1 MPLSPQ
7 ELKSKMGS
15 GLLSFPVTHFDD
27 DLEFAEAPYREHVSW
42 LSSYDAATLF
52 AAGGTGE
59 YFSLGQDEFPRIVR
73 AAVEAADGR
82 CPVVAGCG
90 VNTRRA
96 IADAKAAEAAG
107 ADGLLLLPTYLMG
120 GTQEGQYA
128 HAKAVCD
135 AVSIGVVVYNR
146 ATSVLTA
153 ETVARLAEACPNLIG
168 FKDGVGEIDLVTRI
182 RATLGDRLVYVGGM
196 PTHELF
202 ASAYDAA
209 GFSTYSSAVFNFVPE
224 LALTF
229 FAALRAGDTATMD
242 RILHRFFYPFADIRD
257 RVAGYPVSLI
267 KGGLTAVGRAAG
279 PVRPPLVGATE
290 KDIADLAAVIR
301 AASEFSTAA

>member
-7 ELKSKMGS
+7 ELKARMAT

-27 DLEFAEAPYREHVSW
+27 ALKFAPKPYQDHVSW
-42 LSSYDAATLF
+42 LASYDAATLF

-59 YFSLGQDEFPRIVR
+59 YFSIGQDEFPTIIR

-90 VNTRRA
+90 VNTARA
-96 IADAKAAEAAG
+96 IADARAAEAAG
-107 ADGLLLLPTYLMG
+107 ADGLLLLPTYLMA
-120 GTQEGQYA
+120 GTQAGQMA
-128 HAKAVCD
+128 HVKAVCQS
-135 AVSIGVVVYNR
+135 VSIGVVVYNR

-153 ETVARLAEACPNLIG
+153 DSVARLAEECPNLIG

-182 RATLGDRLVYVGGM
+182 RTMLGDRLVYVGGM

-202 ASAYDAA
+202 AAAYDAA

-224 LALTF
+224 LALKF
-229 FAALRAGDTATMD
+229 YAAMRSGDRAVMD
-242 RILHRFFYPFADIRD
+242 NILKSFFYPFANIRD
-257 RVAGYPVSLI
+257 RVPGYPVSLI
-267 KGGLTAVGRAAG
+267 KGGLRAIGRDPGA
-279 PVRPPLVGATE
+279 VRPPLSAATD
-290 KDIADLAAVIR
+290 KDVEELAAVIESSGLAV
-301 AASEFSTAA
+301 AA

>member
-1 MPLSPQ
+1 MALSSQ
-7 ELKSKMGS
+7 DLKARMGT
-15 GLLSFPVTHFDD
+15 GLLSFPVTHFDA
-27 DLEFAEAPYREHVSW
+27 DLEFAEGPYREHVSW

-59 YFSLGQDEFPRIVR
+59 YFSIGEDEYPRVIR

-107 ADGLLLLPTYLMG
+107 ADGLLLLPTYLMS

-128 HAKAVCD
+128 HVKAVCD

-146 ATSVLTA
+146 ATSVLKA

-168 FKDGVGEIDLVTRI
+168 FKDGVGEIDLVIRI

-202 ASAYDAA
+202 AAAYDAA

-224 LALTF
+224 LALAF
-229 FAALRAGDTATMD
+229 YQALRAGDHGEMD
-242 RILHRFFYPFADIRD
+242 RLLHAFYYPFADIRD
-257 RVAGYPVSLI
+257 RVAGYPVALI
-267 KGGLTAVGRAAG
+267 KGGLKAVGRDPG
-279 PVRPPLVGATE
+279 SVRPPLVDPSE
-290 KDIADLAAVIR
+290 KDVADLAEVIR
-301 AASEFSTAA
+301 FTASASGAA

>member
-7 ELKSKMGS
+7 ELKARMAT

-27 DLEFAEAPYREHVSW
+27 ALKFAPKPYQDHVSW
-42 LSSYDAATLF
+42 LASYDAATLF

-59 YFSLGQDEFPRIVR
+59 YFSIGQDEFPTIIR

-90 VNTRRA
+90 VNTARA
-96 IADAKAAEAAG
+96 IADARAAEAAG
-107 ADGLLLLPTYLMG
+107 ADGLLLLPTYLMA
-120 GTQEGQYA
+120 GTQAGQMA
-128 HAKAVCD
+128 HVKAVCQS
-135 AVSIGVVVYNR
+135 VSIGVVVYNR

-153 ETVARLAEACPNLIG
+153 DSVARLAEECPNLIG

-182 RATLGDRLVYVGGM
+182 RTMLGDRLVYVGGM

-202 ASAYDAA
+202 AAAYDAA

-224 LALTF
+224 LALKF
-229 FAALRAGDTATMD
+229 YAAMRSGDRAVMD
-242 RILHRFFYPFADIRD
+242 NILKSFFYPFANIRD
-257 RVAGYPVSLI
+257 RVPGYPVSLI
-267 KGGLTAVGRAAG
+267 KGGLRAIVRDPGA
-279 PVRPPLVGATE
+279 VRPPLSAATD
-290 KDIADLAAVIR
+290 KDVEELAAVIESSGLAV
-301 AASEFSTAA
+301 AA

>member
-1 MPLSPQ
+1 MPMSPQ
-7 ELKSKMGS
+7 ELKAKMGS
-15 GLLSFPVTHFDD
+15 GLLSFPVTHFDAN
-27 DLEFAEAPYREHVSW
+27 LEFAEGPYREHVAW

-59 YFSLGQDEFPRIVR
+59 YFSLGQDEFPGIIQ
-73 AAVEAADGR
+73 AAVGAAEGR

-107 ADGLLLLPTYLMG
+107 ADGVLLLPTYLMS

-128 HAKAVCD
+128 HVKAICD

-146 ATSVLTA
+146 ATSVLKA

-196 PTHELF
+196 PTHEQF

-224 LALTF
+224 LALSF
-229 FAALRAGDTATMD
+229 YAALRAGDHATMD
-242 RILHRFFYPFADIRD
+242 RILHAFFYPFADIRD
-257 RVAGYPVSLI
+257 RVAGYPVALI
-267 KGGLTAVGRAAG
+267 KGGLKAVGRDPG
-279 PVRPPLVGATE
+279 SVRSPLVNPTE

-301 AASEFSTAA
+301 HAVPLSSAA

>member
-1 MPLSPQ
+1 MALSPQ
-7 ELKSKMGS
+7 DLKARMGS
-15 GLLSFPVTHFDD
+15 GLLSFPVTHFDEA
-27 DLEFAEAPYREHVSW
+27 LEFAEGPYRDHVAW
-42 LSSYDAATLF
+42 LSSFDAATLF

-59 YFSLGQDEFPRIVR
+59 YFSLGQDEVPRIVR
-73 AAVEAADGR
+73 AAVEAAGGR
-82 CPVVAGCG
+82 CPVVAGAG

-96 IADAKAAEAAG
+96 IADATAAEAAG
-107 ADGLLLLPTYLMG
+107 ADGILLLPTYLMA

-128 HAKAVCD
+128 HVKAVCD

-153 ETVARLAEACPNLIG
+153 ETVARLATECPNLIG

-202 ASAYDAA
+202 AAAYDAA
-209 GFSTYSSAVFNFVPE
+209 GVSTYSSAVFNFVPE
-224 LALTF
+224 LALAF
-229 FAALRAGDTATMD
+229 YAALRAGDRAAMD
-242 RILHRFFYPFADIRD
+242 AILHGFFYPFADIRD

-267 KGGLTAVGRAAG
+267 KGGLTAIGRDPG
-279 PVRPPLVGATE
+279 PVRPPLVRPT
-290 KDIADLAAVIR
+290 DRDVADLSAVIHR
-301 AASEFSTAA
+301 AASIGAAA

>member
-1 MPLSPQ
+1 MPMSPQ
-7 ELKSKMGS
+7 ELKSKMGT
-15 GLLSFPVTHFDD
+15 GLLSFPVTHFDRN
-27 DLEFAEAPYREHVSW
+27 LQFAEAPYRDHVAW
-42 LSSYDAATLF
+42 LSSFDAATLF

-59 YFSLGQDEFPRIVR
+59 YFSLGQDEFPTIIRT
-73 AAVEAADGR
+73 AVEAAEGR

-96 IADAKAAEAAG
+96 IAEARAAEAAG
-107 ADGLLLLPTYLMG
+107 ADGVLLLPTYLMG

-128 HAKAVCD
+128 HVKAVCD
-135 AVSIGVVVYNR
+135 SVAIGVIVYNR

-153 ETVARLAEACPNLIG
+153 ETVQRLSDACPNLIG

-182 RATLGDRLVYVGGM
+182 RATLGDRLVYIGGM

-229 FAALRAGDTATMD
+229 YNALRAGDRSTMD
-242 RILHRFFYPFADIRD
+242 RILHGFFYPFADIRD

-267 KGGLTAVGRAAG
+267 KGGLKAVGRDPG
-279 PVRPPLVGATE
+279 PVRPPLVNATE
-290 KDIADLAAVIR
+290 KDIADLASVIR
-301 AASEFSTAA
+301 AIEPMGSAA

>member
-7 ELKSKMGS
+7 ELKARMAT

-27 DLEFAEAPYREHVSW
+27 ALKFAPKPYQDHVSW
-42 LSSYDAATLF
+42 LASYDAATLF

-59 YFSLGQDEFPRIVR
+59 YFSIGQDEFPTIIR

-90 VNTRRA
+90 VNTARA
-96 IADAKAAEAAG
+96 IADARAAEAPG
-107 ADGLLLLPTYLMG
+107 ADGLLLLPTYLMA
-120 GTQEGQYA
+120 GTQAGQMA
-128 HAKAVCD
+128 HVKAVCQS
-135 AVSIGVVVYNR
+135 VSIGVVVYNR

-153 ETVARLAEACPNLIG
+153 DSVARLAEECPNLIG

-182 RATLGDRLVYVGGM
+182 RTMLGDRLVYVGGM

-202 ASAYDAA
+202 AAAYDAA

-224 LALTF
+224 LALKF
-229 FAALRAGDTATMD
+229 YAAMRSGDRAVMD
-242 RILHRFFYPFADIRD
+242 NILKSFFYPFANIRD
-257 RVAGYPVSLI
+257 RVPGYPVSLI
-267 KGGLTAVGRAAG
+267 KGGLRAIGRDPGA
-279 PVRPPLVGATE
+279 VRPPLSAATD
-290 KDIADLAAVIR
+290 KDVEELAAVIESSGLAV
-301 AASEFSTAA
+301 AA

>member
-1 MPLSPQ
+1 MPMSPQ
-7 ELKSKMGS
+7 ELKAKMGS
-15 GLLSFPVTHFDD
+15 GLLSFPVTHFDAN
-27 DLEFAEAPYREHVSW
+27 LEFAEGPYREHVAW
-42 LSSYDAATLF
+42 LSSYPAATLF

-59 YFSLGQDEFPRIVR
+59 YFSLGQDEFPWIIA
-73 AAVEAADGR
+73 AAVGAAEGR

-107 ADGLLLLPTYLMG
+107 ADGVLLLPTYLMG

-128 HAKAVCD
+128 HVKAVCD

-146 ATSVLTA
+146 ATSVLKA
-153 ETVARLAEACPNLIG
+153 ETVARLADACPNLIG

-224 LALTF
+224 LALSF
-229 FAALRAGDTATMD
+229 YAALRAGDHPTMD
-242 RILHRFFYPFADIRD
+242 RILHEFFYPFADIRD
-257 RVAGYPVSLI
+257 RVAGYPVALI
-267 KGGLTAVGRAAG
+267 KGGLKAVGRDPG
-279 PVRPPLVGATE
+279 SVRPPLVNPTE
-290 KDIADLAAVIR
+290 KDVADLSAVIR
-301 AASEFSTAA
+301 KAAPLSTAA